1 MRRRCDECV
10 QHASVWRYVL
20 WALTG
25 LRCTKV
31 NSVGVTLETIDDH
44 VRLLTS
50 CDTGGVTP
58 DSVLDGGW
66 SRFGSCSKT
75 CGGGTQSRMCS
86 EPAPANGGK
95 DCVGD
100 ATKECN
106 TRVCPGVSL
115 LVLASSDVYRIVHQI
130 KCRAA
135 EAMMS

>member
-20 WALTG
+20 WALIV
-25 LRCTKV
+25 LRCKKLTI
-31 NSVGVTLETIDDH
+31 GVTLKTTDDH
-44 VRLLTS
+44 VRPPTS
-50 CDTGGVTP
+50 CDTDGITP
-58 DSVLDGGW
+58 DSILDGGW

-95 DCVGD
+95 DCGSD

-106 TRVCPGVSL
+106 TQVCPGLSL
-115 LVLASSDVYRIVHQI
+115 LVLASSDVHRFVDQI

-135 EAMMS
+135 EAMIS